1 MGYFTKNAYTTLNFF
16 KWNERRVMRVW
27 LTVFVLGMVTTY
39 AFSQGTIFQLRQPE
53 IAQDSA
59 DKFRDWRSMFEFS
72 LAFFFLPLL
81 VLSNLYSLTTR
92 RVNFVLYLFTFLYA
106 AIFSYK
112 NLQNMS
118 ELLFNWEK
126 HFGILKDSLELSN
139 TSFWVHIFAYA
150 FICIFNSVLIWWGLK
165 K

>member
-16 KWNERRVMRVW
+16 KWNDRRVMRVW
-27 LTVFVLGMVTTY
+27 LTVFILAMVITY
-39 AFSQGTIFQLRQPE
+39 TFSQVTIFQLRQTE

-59 DKFRDWRSMFEFS
+59 DRFRDWRSMFEFS

-81 VLSNLYSLTTR
+81 ILSNLYSLTTR
-92 RVNFVLYLFTFLYA
+92 RVNYFLYLFTFLFA

-112 NLQNMS
+112 NLQNMD
-118 ELLFNWEK
+118 LLLYNWEQY
-126 HFGILKDSLELSN
+126 FGILKERLPVNNITLWIHVC
-139 TSFWVHIFAYA
+139 TYA
-150 FICIFNSVLIWWGLK
+150 FLCVFNSILIWWALK